1 MMRGLSRLAMI
12 SVILA
17 IVVIAGA
24 ASFIILQPR
33 APATPGATATQVV
46 TTPTEAG
53 RTTQPGT
60 PIQQTP
66 ASKKDI
72 LKVAIGTDLDTVD
85 PHGQTSITVHN
96 VLRHVYETLVWL
108 DDRGNVVPWLA
119 ERWDV
124 SQDGLVY
131 TFYLR
136 KGVRFHDGF
145 EFNATVVKANLDRWI
160 DSTVRVPSRSLVGR
174 IDRVE
179 IVDDYTVRVYLKE
192 PYTLFLKAIG
202 VFRVND

>member
-66 ASKKDI
+66 VSKKDV
-72 LKVAIGTDLDTVD
+72 LKVAIGVDLDTVD
-85 PHGQTSITVHN
+85 PHGQTTTLVSN
-96 VLRHVYETLVWL
+96 VLRHTYETLL
-108 DDRGNVVPWLA
+108 GFDDKGNVIPQLA
-119 ERWDV
+119 ERWEV
-124 SQDGLVY
+124 SPDGLAY
-131 TFYLR
+131 TLYLR
-136 KGVRFHDGF
+136 RGIKFHDGS
-145 EFNATVVKANLDRWI
+145 ELNATVVKANIDRWI
-160 DSTVRVPSRSLVGR
+160 DPTVRVPLRSQLGPVSRAEV
-174 IDRVE
+174 
-179 IVDDYTVRVYLKE
+179 VDPYTVKIYLKE
-192 PYTLFLKAIG
+192 PFAPFL
-202 VFRVND
+202 

>member
-1 MMRGLSRLAMI
+1 
-12 SVILA
+12 
-17 IVVIAGA
+17 
-24 ASFIILQPR
+24 
-33 APATPGATATQVV
+33 
-46 TTPTEAG
+46 
-53 RTTQPGT
+53 
-60 PIQQTP
+60 
-66 ASKKDI
+66 
-72 LKVAIGTDLDTVD
+72 
-85 PHGQTSITVHN
+85 
-96 VLRHVYETLVWL
+96 LRHVYETLLWF

>member
-1 MMRGLSRLAMI
+1 
-12 SVILA
+12 
-17 IVVIAGA
+17 
-24 ASFIILQPR
+24 LQQL
-33 APATPGATATQVV
+33 GKTATQTA
-46 TTPTEAG
+46 TTL
-53 RTTQPGT
+53 TTAERATQSGA
-60 PIQQTP
+60 PIQQIP
-66 ASKKDI
+66 ASKKDV

-85 PHGQTSITVHN
+85 PHGQISIVVYN
-96 VLRHVYETLVWL
+96 VLRHVYETLLWF

-179 IVDDYTVRVYLKE
+179 SVDDYTVRVYLKE